1 MTATQV
7 TLIVLVFLFGV
18 FCGWMIGMVA
28 LRHLIETGYLE
39 VRKQRLPLPNASM
52 NGERGSYPRF
62 APSVARAST
71 RRRTRPASAS
81 SCRSQ
86 FTEAAAT

>member
-28 LRHLIETGYLE
+28 LRHLIETSYLE
-39 VRKQRLPLPNASM
+39 VRKQ
-52 NGERGSYPRF
+52 
-62 APSVARAST
+62 
-71 RRRTRPASAS
+71 
-81 SCRSQ
+81 
-86 FTEAAAT
+86 